1 MTNRELS
8 RLAEQE
14 EGIGTTMCYLS
25 DSDSEK
31 LSAIFQAWTHKY
43 SENIQMLS
51 DRFYSKK
58 NNTQTFRD
66 VLHMLFL
73 DDSREYDNH
82 KWLVNSLME

>member
-14 EGIGTTMCYLS
+14 EGIRTAMCYLS

-31 LSAIFQAWTHKY
+31 LSAIFQAWMHKY

-66 VLHMLFL
+66 ALYVLFMSE
-73 DDSREYDNH
+73 SRDHDNH
-82 KWLVNSLME
+82 KWLTDNLK